1 MRRAALTLAV
11 AIVLTVVALLAAP
24 AMATSTSSAVAR
36 PGGPAATA
44 QPSRPGEGW
53 LTGRRQ
59 RLLAVWILIDVGG
72 ALLWFGSEP
81 VRAPKLLGSVG
92 AHRPAPPPDDRREPP
107 VRGIGR
113 FARPR
118 NGPPSRLL

>member
-1 MRRAALTLAV
+1 VRRAAGV
-11 AIVLTVVALLAAP
+11 AVVAVGLAIAVLLGDP
-24 AMATSTSSAVAR
+24 AR
-36 PGGPAATA
+36 ATA
-44 QPSRPGEGW
+44 TATRPTTAAASLATTPPARPGEGW

-81 VRAPKLLGSVG
+81 ARPPKLLGSVG
-92 AHRPAPPPDDRREPP
+92 AHRPTPPPDEEQP

-118 NGPPSRLL
+118 SNPPSRLL